1 MNSNPRLLVVE
12 DEEQLSRMLRAML
25 TSAGYD
31 ITVAQKG
38 LGALEQLVRHEFDV
52 VLLDLG
58 LPDMDGKE
66 VIRQARA
73 ISTAP
78 IIVISARDSGNE
90 KVMALDLGANDYVAK
105 PFDAAELLARVRV
118 ALRNTAGPA
127 PQAPVARP
135 TALQIDVTT
144 RRAIVNGNS
153 VRLSRKE
160 TELVQLLAD
169 AKGAIVTHDRIIEAV
184 WGPGS
189 DADMMNVRVLAW
201 QLRRKI
207 EPDVSAPRFLIAES
221 GVGYRL
227 IMDGGPATA

>member
-1 MNSNPRLLVVE
+1 MTSNPTVLIVE

-25 TSAGYD
+25 AQEGYA
-31 ITVAQKG
+31 ITTVNTG
-38 LGALEQLVRHEFDV
+38 LAALEQLVRHEFGV

-73 ISTAP
+73 ITAAP
-78 IIVISARDSGNE
+78 ILVISARDSGME

-118 ALRNTAGPA
+118 ALRPARAKSGPDNA
-127 PQAPVARP
+127 VQR
-135 TALQIDVTT
+135 ALQIDAAS
-144 RRAIVNGNS
+144 RRAIVNGAS

-160 TELVQLLAD
+160 TELLQLLAE
-169 AKGAIVTHDRIIEAV
+169 AKGSIVSHDRIIESI
-184 WGPGS
+184 WGRGS
-189 DADMMNVRVLAW
+189 DADLMNVRVLAW

-207 EPDVSAPRFLIAES
+207 EPDVSAPRFLIAEA
-221 GVGYRL
+221 GEGYRL
-227 IMDGGPATA
+227 NLD

>member
-1 MNSNPRLLVVE
+1 MTATPTVLIVE

-25 TSAGYD
+25 TQEGYA
-31 ITVAQKG
+31 ITTVNTG
-38 LGALEQLVRHEFDV
+38 LGALEQLVRYEFGV

-73 ISTAP
+73 ITAAP
-78 IIVISARDSGNE
+78 ILVISARDSGLE

-118 ALRNTAGPA
+118 ALRPVRDPSA
-127 PQAPVARP
+127 PHGSTQR
-135 TALQIDVTT
+135 ALQIDVAS
-144 RRAIVNGNS
+144 RRAIVNGAS

-160 TELVQLLAD
+160 TELMQLLAD
-169 AKGAIVTHDRIIEAV
+169 AKGAIVSHDRIIESI
-184 WGPGS
+184 WGRGS
-189 DADMMNVRVLAW
+189 DADLMNVRVLAW

-207 EPDVSAPRFLIAES
+207 EPDVSAPRFLIAEA
-221 GVGYRL
+221 GEGYRL
-227 IMDGGPATA
+227 NLD